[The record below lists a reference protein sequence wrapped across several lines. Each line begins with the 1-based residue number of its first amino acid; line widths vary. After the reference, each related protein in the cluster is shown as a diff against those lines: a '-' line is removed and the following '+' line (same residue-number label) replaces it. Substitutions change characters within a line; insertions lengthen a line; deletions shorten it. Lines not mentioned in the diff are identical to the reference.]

1 MAKNL
6 INVTRVMNE
15 YAEELASILVE
26 KRPVTIPMAI
36 DPLWNTW
43 HESAWAYP
51 SCVKCDDET
60 ESDDKAA
67 ADMPRTRKNYSNRG
81 TRRDRTE
88 KHKAKLKR
96 NAEVMER
103 SYYKRLLEDMDNSSF
118 SKKRGGRRVEM
129 PKSRSMQ
136 ADVILKRAEKMRLIS
151 LDGNENEEMST
162 GGHWVATK
170 PGEIHELLIQAQEK
184 IS

>member
-1 MAKNL
+1 MGNL

-26 KRPVTIPMAI
+26 KRPVTI
-36 DPLWNTW
+36 DPLWNIW
-43 HESAWAYP
+43 YDVAWVYQP
-51 SCVKCDDET
+51 SCGKYDAGTENADEDA
-60 ESDDKAA
+60 DDK
-67 ADMPRTRKNYSNRG
+67 PKTRKNHSNRG

-88 KHKAKLKR
+88 NHKAVLKR

-103 SYYKRLLEDMDNSSF
+103 SYRKRTMEDMDNLSF
-118 SKKRGGRRVEM
+118 SKKRGGRRVEN

-151 LDGNENEEMST
+151 MDGNENETMST
-162 GGHWVATK
+162 GGHWVTIN
-170 PGEIHELLIQAQEK
+170 PEEIHELLIQAQEK